1 MKKILITGGS
11 GFIGTNLCFFL
22 LKKNYEIICLDNHYS
37 SSKKNI
43 KFLLKNKNFKYIKQ
57 DVKKKITLKVDEIY
71 NLACPASPVA
81 YQNDPIY
88 TLETNIYG
96 TQNMLELAKKNNAK
110 LLQAS
115 TSEVYGDPKINPQP
129 ETYWGN
135 VNTLGKRSC
144 YDEGK
149 RVAETM
155 CYEYKKKYGL
165 NIKIARIFNTYGP
178 NMAIDDGRVISNFI
192 VQSLLN
198 KAITIYGKG
207 KQTRS
212 FCHVNDLLNGL
223 TKLMNLEKKINTPIN
238 LGNNFEISVIEVAKL
253 IKKLCSSKSKIIF
266 KALPENDP
274 SVRNPE
280 LKLAKKL
287 LKWEPTTSLD
297 TGLKNTI
304 NYFKKVVL

>member
-11 GFIGTNLCFFL
+11 GFIGTNLCLFL
-22 LKKNYEIICLDNHYS
+22 LKNNNKIICLDNHYS

-43 KFLLKNKNFKYIKQ
+43 KSLLKNKNFKYIKH
-57 DVKKKITLKVDEIY
+57 DVKKNINLKVDEIY
-71 NLACPASPVA
+71 NLACPASPIA

-96 TQNMLELAKKNNAK
+96 TQNMLELALKNNAK
-110 LLQAS
+110 FLQAS
-115 TSEVYGDPKINPQP
+115 TSEIYGDPKINPQP

-149 RVAETM
+149 RAAETM

-198 KAITIYGKG
+198 KSITIYGKG
-207 KQTRS
+207 AQTRS
-212 FCHVNDLLNGL
+212 FCYVSDLINALNKFM
-223 TKLMNLEKKINTPIN
+223 TLEKKISTPIN
-238 LGNNFEISVIEVAKL
+238 LGNDYEISVLKVAKL
-253 IKKLCSSKSKIIF
+253 IKTLCNSKSKIIY
-266 KALPENDP
+266 KNLPENDP
-274 SVRNPE
+274 NVRNPK

-304 NYFKKVVL
+304 NYFKKVV